1 MPLMEAWAVMVKIL
15 LYKNITYDFVG
26 KYEEFFA
33 WTHPKKNTNYCN
45 NVILPLLMCYDQN

>member
-1 MPLMEAWAVMVKIL
+1 MPLTEAWAVMV
-15 LYKNITYDFVG
+15 NITYDFVG